1 MSRTDAERDPSV
13 PKKILRTAT
22 PPYSGRR
29 DTEMDVIGWGL
40 FLALLVL
47 LVPLLPVMIAVW
59 AIFKFLDWIAGS
71 RR

>member
-1 MSRTDAERDPSV
+1 MSRTDAERDSSV

-29 DTEMDVIGWGL
+29 DAEMDVIGWGL
-40 FLALLVL
+40 FLGLLVL
-47 LVPLLPVMIAVW
+47 LVPLLPVMIAIW
-59 AIFKFLDWIAGS
+59 AILELLDRIAGS